1 MRIILMILYFTL
13 ITTESS
19 KCPESRKP
27 HSTSCTVFYN
37 CVNLPDGGYVWVPS
51 KCTEGLI
58 FEPHLRIC
66 VLPGDSWTCDT
77 VSTESSIVT
86 NRYDIIPELID
97 SNETSYM
104 GSAQDPVN
112 FSELI
117 DSSYI
122 TDSIPDESDPEMATP
137 YPLIEIEETMD
148 NKHEI
153 NMDNI
158 SVINNLQHDYL
169 QAQNDS
175 KKQYLLLNQLIHHLL
190 VYKEITIP
198 LEFLASSLSTPSRPN
213 TKMPLSNEVKFSK
226 PNQHNVLMNY
236 LIQNYIQQNNN
247 LQNNIITGAQL
258 QDTTTEDNTILKK
271 SDTNK
276 SMLNIE
282 NSKNPLSTAFNNF
295 EDDNNIILITD
306 NVGNKQYLTIERY
319 KSLGYQLD
327 SQFVHLIPCVKNIRT
342 PNITNCLKYYVCEPK
357 MPSVIEYSCPLFTAF
372 NTYTRTCDTESYNKC
387 IHNKRDNINVPI
399 GGDNVFQTNVSE
411 KNICTE
417 HGKVKDPT
425 SESRYYICYSASDNS
440 QNIKSIRMTCP
451 NNLIFCHTKKV
462 CTTKRLC

>member
-1 MRIILMILYFTL
+1 MRYILIILYFTV

-27 HSTSCTVFYN
+27 HPTSCTVFYN

-77 VSTESSIVT
+77 LSTESSIVT
-86 NRYDIIPELID
+86 NRYDSVPELIN

-104 GSAQDPVN
+104 GSTQDPVD

-122 TDSIPDESDPEMATP
+122 TDSIPDEPDQEMATP
-137 YPLIEIEETMD
+137 YPLIEVEETTND
-148 NKHEI
+148 NGET
-153 NMDNI
+153 NTDNF

-175 KKQYLLLNQLIHHLL
+175 RKQYLLLNQLIQHLL

-198 LEFLASSLSTPSRPN
+198 LEFLTSSLSTPSTLN
-213 TKMPLSNEVKFSK
+213 TKIPLSNEVKFTK
-226 PNQHNVLMNY
+226 DNQHNVLMNY

-247 LQNNIITGAQL
+247 LQNNIITGTQL
-258 QDTTTEDNTILKK
+258 QNTTMRDSTVLK
-271 SDTNK
+271 DADANK
-276 SMLNIE
+276 PMLNIE
-282 NSKNPLSTAFNNF
+282 NSNNTLSTTFDNLEN
-295 EDDNNIILITD
+295 ENNIISIVD

-319 KSLGYQLD
+319 KALGYPLN
-327 SQFVHLIPCVKNIRT
+327 SQSVQVLPCIRNIRL
-342 PNITNCLKYYVCEPK
+342 PNVTNCLRYYVCEPER
-357 MPSVIEYSCPLFTAF
+357 PSVIEYSCPLFTAF
-372 NTYTRTCDTESYNKC
+372 NAYIKICDTESYSKC
-387 IHNKRDNINVPI
+387 IRKVNINIPN
-399 GGDNVFQTNVSE
+399 GADNVFQKDVTE
-411 KNICTE
+411 ENICTE
-417 HGKVKDPT
+417 HGKIKDPT
-425 SESRYYICYSASDNS
+425 SESRYYICHSDKS
-440 QNIKSIRMTCP
+440 QNIKAMRMTCP
-451 NNLIFCHTKKV
+451 NNLIFCQTKKV
-462 CTTKRLC
+462 CTTKRFCKGS